1 MIEFQNREAEARA
14 SLKWYG
20 TQKKR
25 PYKIR
30 PETWCQ
36 ILTLSWL
43 QKYFPEV
50 RAVTFSNGNGHPLN
64 PKTVN
69 VYKSAGLTPGIPDLF
84 MAWPSRF
91 YHGAF
96 FEIKRE
102 HGGKATKEQLKMCEL
117 LRQQNYYVVIA
128 HGFPNAAKAML
139 RYLFEYGH

>member
-1 MIEFQNREAEARA
+1 MMTFAEREVEARN

-20 TQKKR
+20 TKRQR
-25 PYKIR
+25 PYKIK

-36 ILTLSWL
+36 IIFLGWL
-43 QKYFPEV
+43 GKWYPEI

-84 MAWPSRF
+84 IAWPSKF

-96 FEIKRE
+96 LEIKRE
-102 HGGKATKEQLKMCEL
+102 HGGKTSHEQMRMCEL
-117 LRQQNYYVVIA
+117 LRDQNYFVAVT
-128 HGFPNAAKAML
+128 HGFPNAAKALL
-139 RYLFEYGH
+139 RYLYEYN